1 MFRSFDWLFNGNI
14 AFLLGWI
21 GFSMTTLVFF
31 LTDELGVLASVEYL
45 MALLIKMLK
54 ECNKEWEAAR
64 EDVSIVLR
72 MRMQ

>member
-1 MFRSFDWLFNGNI
+1 MATVVS
-14 AFLLGWI
+14 
-21 GFSMTTLVFF
+21 F

-54 ECNKEWEAAR
+54 ECNKEWEVAR
-64 EDVSIVLR
+64 EDVSIVLL